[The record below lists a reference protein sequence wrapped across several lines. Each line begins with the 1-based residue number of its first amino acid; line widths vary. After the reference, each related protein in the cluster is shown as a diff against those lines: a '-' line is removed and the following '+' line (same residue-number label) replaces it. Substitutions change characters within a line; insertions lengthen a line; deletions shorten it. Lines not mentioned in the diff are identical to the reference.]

1 MQQLADK
8 TAVVTGGGQGIGRGI
23 ALALAR
29 EGMRTAI
36 LDIEQGAAERTA
48 KEIESAGGR
57 AIGLRVD
64 VTNERSLADAATSV
78 VRAFGP
84 VHVLTNNAGVSA
96 PQGPIADK
104 TDADWQWVFS
114 VNLFGIVKAVQ
125 AFLPGMRAHSRSH
138 SRDHSESQ
146 GQGGHI
152 VNTSSMA
159 GLIAVPELEVGI
171 YTASKYACT
180 AYCEILR
187 AELAPDG
194 IGVSVLCPGLIDTQL
209 AATSARN
216 RPTSFGGPL
225 GVPKAM
231 PEQMRKVAMQPEE
244 VGPIVVRGIR
254 ANRLHILTH
263 PEMSIPL
270 VTARFD
276 AIRKDAE
283 GELADRQRGP
293 ARS

>member
-1 MQQLADK
+1 MQELRDK

-36 LDIEQGAAERTA
+36 LDIERDAAERTA
-48 KEIESAGGR
+48 KEVEAAGGR
-57 AIGLRVD
+57 AIGLQVD
-64 VTNERSLADAATSV
+64 VTSERSLADAAAAV
-78 VRAFGP
+78 EKAFGP
-84 VHVLTNNAGVSA
+84 VHVLSNNAGVSA
-96 PQGPIADK
+96 PQGPISDK

-125 AFLPGMRAHSRSH
+125 AFLPGMRAH
-138 SRDHSESQ
+138 

-159 GLIAVPELEVGI
+159 GLVAVPELQVGV

-180 AYCEILR
+180 GYCEILR
-187 AELAPDG
+187 AELAPEG

-209 AATSARN
+209 SATSARN
-216 RPTSFGGPL
+216 RPASFGGPL
-225 GVPKAM
+225 AVPKPM
-231 PEQMRKVAMQPEE
+231 PDEMRKVAMQPED

-263 PEMSIPL
+263 PEMSVPL
-270 VTARFD
+270 VEARV
-276 AIRKDAE
+276 ATIRKDAE
-283 GELADRQRGP
+283 GELRDR
-293 ARS
+293 AR

>member
-84 VHVLTNNAGVSA
+84 IHVLSNNAGVSA

-159 GLIAVPELEVGI
+159 GLIAVPELQVGV

-231 PEQMRKVAMQPEE
+231 PEEMRKVAMQPEE